1 MKPLTHLFVDFE
13 NHQPRA
19 EDFARVHSTECRI
32 WLFHGPH
39 QNRFAADLV
48 AVWQPLGERVR
59 FVQSSKAGK
68 NALDFHIAF
77 ALGLAQQE
85 DLAAGRSA
93 RYVVV
98 SKDSGFDALFD
109 HMRTLRAAVGRA
121 ETIADAL
128 VLAASLVA
136 GVPPPGLQLKPAPGP
151 PPAKTSAKV
160 VSKPKTKPPLAKPPA
175 ATKTPAK
182 KAKPAPRDTLAEG
195 DVDKVIAGLRAHP
208 SNRPADRDA
217 LQRHIVSLLRN
228 QVTAKV
234 SEAVIKKLEER
245 KVLAFSDNKIDYQQL
260 KGRE

>member
-13 NHQPRA
+13 NCQPPA
-19 EDFARVHSTECRI
+19 EDFARVHAAECRI

-39 QNRFAADLV
+39 QNKFAAELV
-48 AVWQPLGERVR
+48 AVWQPLGERMR

-85 DLAAGRSA
+85 DVAAGRSA

-98 SKDSGFDALFD
+98 SKDNGFDALFD
-109 HMRTLRAAVGRA
+109 HMRTLRAVVGRA

-128 VLAASLVA
+128 ALAASLVA
-136 GVPPPGLQLKPAPGP
+136 GVPPAGRQPKPAPGP
-151 PPAKTSAKV
+151 PPAKTAAKV
-160 VSKPKTKPPLAKPPA
+160 VSEPNTKPPPDEPPA
-175 ATKTPAK
+175 AKKTPAK

-195 DVDKVIAGLRAHP
+195 DVDKVIAGLRAQP
-208 SNRPADRDA
+208 ANRPADRNA

-228 QVTAKV
+228 QVTLKL

-245 KVLAFSDNKIDYQQL
+245 KVLAFSDNKIEYKLPEAQQ
-260 KGRE
+260 